1 MTDWR
6 GTSFEVR
13 LGPPGHGGFCVGR
26 HEGRVVFVRHGL
38 PGELVR
44 VRVTEDRGGSFC
56 RADAIEILEPSP
68 DRVPATCPVSG
79 PGGAGC
85 CDFSYATPK
94 AQRALKASVIAEQ
107 LRRLA
112 GIDREVVVEPIT
124 GAGDTT
130 TGWRTRIRL
139 AVDAEGRAGVHGY
152 RSTDVITDL
161 RCPQPVP
168 GALDGIA
175 DRLWTPGA
183 DLVIAVDGDGVRHII
198 ELAPSPDRDRRGDR
212 EWLRAEPTDRRG
224 RNHRARDRRGRTD
237 RDDDHGRR
245 TRAEGPGTR
254 AGDDRTGTGRAS
266 DPRGGTERDNRRRP
280 SGKPG
285 TDHDGGRADRRR
297 PGTDHG
303 GSRDDENGRRTRAE
317 GRGTRGGDDRTGT
330 GGADDPRSGTER
342 DNHRRP
348 SGERGTDDAPGVT
361 DRARRRPGEIGGVS
375 RAGSGRGGTEQNGP
389 RGSETERS
397 YGMHLGQSGDDR
409 RGTAPGGRGGDA
421 GRRSADDRDGVRGRD
436 KWRSDEHAGRPAGDD
451 RDRPRSGDESRAG
464 GERAEPRYD
473 ANGRLEAPQAGE
485 RRNASARRA
494 ATHAARDEWVIAGT
508 GRAVE
513 YVAGRR
519 WEVSATGFWQAHH
532 GAAQCYSDLIAEW
545 SCLQPGAL
553 AWDLYSGA
561 GVFAA
566 RLADQVGQTGAILA
580 VESARPAVADGIAA
594 LRDLPWL
601 DLHAQRVERW
611 VAERVGGAAPDTIVL
626 DPPRAGAGKEVIAAI
641 TTTGPLRIIHI
652 GCDPAAFAR
661 DLGLYHSAG
670 YHLTALRAFDAFPG
684 THHVECIALL
694 EPTP

>member
-6 GTSFEVR
+6 DTTFEVR

-56 RADAIEILEPSP
+56 RADAVEILEASP

-94 AQRALKASVIAEQ
+94 AQRALKASVVAEQ

-112 GIDREVVVEPIT
+112 GIDREIVVEPIT
-124 GAGDTT
+124 GSGDSTG
-130 TGWRTRIRL
+130 GWRTRIRL

-152 RSTDVITDL
+152 RSTEVITDL
-161 RCPQPVP
+161 RCPQPVS

-198 ELAPSPDRDRRGDR
+198 ELAPAADGDRGKSRGGEWQRAESGGTRRGDQ
-212 EWLRAEPTDRRG
+212 RG
-224 RNHRARDRRGRTD
+224 RDRRGRAE
-237 RDDDHGRR
+237 RR
-245 TRAEGPGTR
+245 RP
-254 AGDDRTGTGRAS
+254 GDDERGRQARA
-266 DPRGGTERDNRRRP
+266 DDQGVRGRDAGAGRSGAERDNRRRP
-280 SGKPG
+280 TGKPG
-285 TDHDGGRADRRR
+285 SDL
-297 PGTDHG
+297 
-303 GSRDDENGRRTRAE
+303 
-317 GRGTRGGDDRTGT
+317 RGGDAPG
-330 GGADDPRSGTER
+330 STER
-342 DNHRRP
+342 GH
-348 SGERGTDDAPGVT
+348 
-361 DRARRRPGEIGGVS
+361 RRRPGEIGGVWS
-375 RAGSGRGGTEQNGP
+375 GGTARRDTN
-389 RGSETERS
+389 
-397 YGMHLGQSGDDR
+397 DDR
-409 RGTAPGGRGGDA
+409 RPDETELRDDTQDGGRRGSAPHNRNRHGGLGRPDSDDRAVDGRDESRGADERSGRQHA
-421 GRRSADDRDGVRGRD
+421 GRRGDDDRGVG
-436 KWRSDEHAGRPAGDD
+436 
-451 RDRPRSGDESRAG
+451 
-464 GERAEPRYD
+464 RAEVRYD
-473 ANGRLEAPQAGE
+473 ADGRLEAPQAGE

-494 ATHAARDEWVIAGT
+494 ATHAARDEWVISGT

-545 SCLQPGAL
+545 SGLHPGAL

-566 RLADQVGQTGAILA
+566 RLADQVGQTGAVLA
-580 VESARPAVADGIAA
+580 IESARPAVADGTAA

-611 VAERVGGAAPDTIVL
+611 VTERVGGAAPDVIVL

-661 DLGLYHSAG
+661 DLGLYQAAG
-670 YHLTALRAFDAFPG
+670 YRLAALRAFDAFPG
-684 THHVECIALL
+684 THHVECVALL
-694 EPTP
+694 EPALPE